1 MKYFL
6 ILFLFSLNSIFAQH
20 QNNPSI
26 FSTSEFGLY
35 GGVNFSA
42 FSDIGSSF
50 LFEGRTNLSS
60 KFNLKASIGYTK
72 TYNPN
77 SYNVKTND
85 FSNIDNIKKYYAVSY
100 KVLKTQYQII
110 PFSLGVQYQLNYDS
124 FYPYTQIEAGYKWI
138 DPLTTKS
145 AEKRN
150 GEYNSFEELPK
161 EYKQKDTLPV
171 SSFSIGIGFGVKYR
185 ISNLLNVDFRYLY
198 QFDSEI
204 FNTHQ
209 FLIGLTI

>member
-110 PFSLGVQYQLNYDS
+110 PFSLGVQYQL
-124 FYPYTQIEAGYKWI
+124 K
-138 DPLTTKS
+138 
-145 AEKRN
+145 
-150 GEYNSFEELPK
+150 
-161 EYKQKDTLPV
+161 
-171 SSFSIGIGFGVKYR
+171 IGRASCRERV
-185 ISNLLNVDFRYLY
+185 
-198 QFDSEI
+198 
-204 FNTHQ
+204 
-209 FLIGLTI
+209 